1 MSLQLK
7 VTKSFANCIFNRKE
21 IDLTIKHTKQATPN
35 KDAIR
40 KELSTNYSVPVD
52 QIRVFDM
59 KTGFGVHESTAKAHL
74 YSDAELMKTVVLS
87 YVLRKVTGAEIT
99 KVARRQRKDARKKR
113 VKIFGTM
120 ARNMRKAAKRSES
133 N

>member
-1 MSLQLK
+1 MALQLK

-21 IDLTIKHTKQATPN
+21 IDLSIRHSKQATPN
-35 KDAIR
+35 RETIR
-40 KELSTNYSVPVD
+40 KELSTNYSIPVE

-59 KTGFGVHESTAKAHL
+59 KTGFGINETMAKAHL
-74 YSDAELMKTVVLS
+74 YSDVALMKSTVLP
-87 YVLRKVTGAEIT
+87 YVLKKITGEEKTKIARK
-99 KVARRQRKDARKKR
+99 QRKDARKKR

-120 ARNMRKAAKRSES
+120 ARNMRKAAKRSE